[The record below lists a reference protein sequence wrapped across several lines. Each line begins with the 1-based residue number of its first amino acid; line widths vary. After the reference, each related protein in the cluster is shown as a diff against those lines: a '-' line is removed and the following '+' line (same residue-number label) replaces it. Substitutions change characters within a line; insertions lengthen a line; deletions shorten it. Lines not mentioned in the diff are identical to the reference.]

1 MDILFSK
8 DHVWLRDHG
17 ETVSL
22 GISDYAQDKLG
33 SVMFLN
39 LPEIGDSVSKGI
51 KFGDVESI
59 KTVSDLIS
67 PVSGEVTD
75 VNEALMDEPDT
86 INESPYD
93 SWFIKVRK
101 TDVSDALLH
110 KQEYE
115 EYCRTL

>member
-8 DHVWLRDHG
+8 DHVWLKEDG
-17 ETVSL
+17 ETVLL
-22 GISDYAQDKLG
+22 GISEYAQDKLG

-39 LPEIGDSVSKGI
+39 LPEIGDIVAKGS

-75 VNEALMDEPDT
+75 INEELLDEPDA
-86 INESPYD
+86 INEAPYV

-101 TDVSDALLH
+101 TDLIDGLLQE
-110 KQEYE
+110 QEYE
-115 EYCRTL
+115 DYCKTL